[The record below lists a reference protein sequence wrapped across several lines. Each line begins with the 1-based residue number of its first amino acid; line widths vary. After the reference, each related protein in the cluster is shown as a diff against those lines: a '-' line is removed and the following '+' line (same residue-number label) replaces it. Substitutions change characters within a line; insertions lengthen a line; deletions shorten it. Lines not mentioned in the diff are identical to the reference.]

1 VTRVLVTGVGGGV
14 GQSIVKSLR
23 PTDYVAVGIDC
34 DALAAGLY
42 AVPRARI
49 GRAAHDPQFVDSI
62 IDVCRDEDCS
72 LVFPGLEPE
81 LLPLSENAARLATEG
96 VTAVVSRPDVVRCCD
111 DKLATAE
118 FLSDHGFS
126 APATFSFTEDVDR
139 SWFPFVLKPRHGG
152 ARSLRTYVVH
162 DSAEFDVARALV
174 DPQNCVVQ
182 EYLDGDEYT
191 CGTVNL
197 DGACRGVIV
206 MRRSL
211 RDGDT
216 YKAFVIRDETIEK
229 RIAEIADVLGPFGP
243 CNFQFRLKD
252 GEPWIFEI
260 NARCSGTTY
269 ARTLAGFNEPRMV
282 ADYLLR
288 GEAPAYEIREIA
300 VLRYWNEL
308 MVPPEHIARLR
319 EHGRLDGDGASL

>member
-1 VTRVLVTGVGGGV
+1 VTNVLVTAVGGGV

-23 PTDYVAVGIDC
+23 PTDYVVVGMDS

-42 AVPRARI
+42 AVPTARI
-49 GRAAHDPQFVDSI
+49 GRAARDPRFVDSI
-62 IDVCRDEDCS
+62 SDVCREEHCS

-81 LLPLSENAARLATEG
+81 LLPLSENAARLAAEG
-96 VTAVVSRPDVVRCCD
+96 VTAVVSRPEVVRCCD
-111 DKLATAE
+111 DKLATAA
-118 FLSDHGFS
+118 FLAEHGFS
-126 APATFSFTEDVDR
+126 APTTIPFTEDVDR

-152 ARSLRTYVVH
+152 ARSVRTYVVR
-162 DSAEFDVARALV
+162 DQAEFEVARTLV
-174 DPQNCVVQ
+174 DAQNCVVQ
-182 EYLDGDEYT
+182 EYIDGDEYT

-216 YKAFVIRDETIEK
+216 YKAFVVRDESIEK

-243 CNFQFRLKD
+243 CNFQFRCKG

-269 ARTLAGFNEPRMV
+269 ARALAGFNEPRMV
-282 ADYLLR
+282 ADHVLH
-288 GEAPAYEIREIA
+288 GVAPTYEIREIA

-308 MVPPEHIARLR
+308 TVPPEHIAQLR
-319 EHGRLDGDGASL
+319 DRGRLDGGGASL